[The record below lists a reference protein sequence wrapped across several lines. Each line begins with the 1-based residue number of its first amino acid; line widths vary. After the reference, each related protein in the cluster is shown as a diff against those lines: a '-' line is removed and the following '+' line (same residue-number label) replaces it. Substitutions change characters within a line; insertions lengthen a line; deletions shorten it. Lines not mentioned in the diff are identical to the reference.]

1 MAKVTSAPLSGIAG
15 GRLVKLLGDMYLVTG
30 MYTNALKCYDD
41 GAERSRAVGDVLWEA
56 LAREGRAV
64 AGIIAA
70 WEGRD
75 GSTLS
80 APFPSSAVP
89 VEILSH
95 YLSALACLSRAPLPF
110 LESSP
115 GGQASG
121 NSAPRINLSAVG
133 TGEGLLAWLYAS
145 LCLRI
150 SRFVLMIFAS
160 GGWGS
165 IASSA
170 LVSNTL
176 PRTFPA
182 LLCNPDDPVKA
193 RNRRLSLIDLA
204 SRSEVS
210 RQSIFGHA
218 QAATSAFRR
227 AMTAAD
233 QLAVFA
239 EVAWLA
245 RWLELERK
253 EASATREIVR
263 LLTMAVVEGREE
275 HRDQQS
281 EHPVTSP
288 AELPGPDLSH
298 AVTIRRKESTEGNA
312 GVMALIERVCAV
324 FGVDLLSFTDEPS
337 EPVLQA
343 AQELRPTHFGW
354 PELQVEIMKEAIAV
368 AEALP
373 DHPSAV
379 RLCVSTLHSLYPYL
393 SPASQGHLS
402 KLYPK
407 ALSVMRRR
415 AIDFGTVPW
424 WLPNNVVLSVEISS
438 LASNKVPLEH
448 SRAEITA
455 AGKKD
460 PFLYN
465 PRVKAPELGKTLLVA
480 NDQVDVF
487 VTLQNVFGFDLEVQN
502 LSLLTA
508 GAPFITDPLPLILPA
523 SSVQTVR
530 VTGLAPNSGSLEIR
544 GVSVRLMDGSAAEFL
559 LPVVDG
565 AGARRD
571 SKQRSR
577 VQAEAAKT
585 KQSGLEARKSL
596 LLPPSD
602 GGLPPLPVKEEE
614 HRWLECNV
622 VEEQPLLWIKKTSLS
637 HGTVML
643 FNGETSVVRIT
654 LENSS
659 STPVDFIK
667 LSFDDSVSREAQ
679 AMMVEEIPPQQAYD
693 LDYDITQRP
702 VFTWDKNSNI
712 HIPPGGRATLQ
723 IEVLGKVGC
732 TDGSIRIDYGF
743 INREAENPANVFY
756 TRRIT
761 FPVSFTVYHTLE
773 PYALD
778 IACLRSSS
786 ESQEKLR
793 ERLAN
798 GAPKSSTFGTS
809 ADEVLQRA
817 LAQDD
822 DNMVLFCLNVRN
834 VYSVP
839 FEVALSSKRTSA
851 DSAPTGSE
859 PGPSPSSELV
869 VTRLV
874 PPGATERLV
883 LPIPR
888 QTLVDDDK
896 PIPTPE
902 GRQYVVEKS
911 KLTPEQVKRQREM
924 FWYREKLLDL
934 IDVSWRE
941 PSSLRSGKLSLRDQY
956 MSPAHLAALRKDQL
970 SVSIDVQSRDGKSSF
985 TVMDFVDLRISI
997 VNRLERSLR
1006 AYVRLE
1012 ALPTSSNDA
1021 SWSQPPAPTP
1031 RRISSLPAA
1040 PIPAPKS
1047 IAFDG
1052 VLGAA
1057 LPLIEPGESA
1067 THTVGAVLLASGS
1080 FTFRA
1085 AAEEI
1090 ADRPEPPPVCFS
1102 PSVSVEV
1109 A

>member
-1 MAKVTSAPLSGIAG
+1 MAKYTSAPLTGIAG
-15 GRLVKLLGDMYLVTG
+15 GRLIKLLGDMYLVTG
-30 MYTNALKCYDD
+30 MYADALKCYED
-41 GAERSRAVGDVLWEA
+41 GAERCRAVGDVLWEA

-64 AGIIAA
+64 AGIIEA

-80 APFPSSAVP
+80 TPFPSSPVP

-110 LESSP
+110 PEATPNGPAGAQTPHL
-115 GGQASG
+115 
-121 NSAPRINLSAVG
+121 NLSNVG

-145 LCLRI
+145 MCLRI
-150 SRFVLMIFAS
+150 SRFVLMIFAA

-182 LLCNPDDPVKA
+182 LLNNPNDPVKS
-193 RNRRLSLIDLA
+193 RNRRLNLVDLA
-204 SRSEVS
+204 SRSEIS
-210 RQSIFGHA
+210 RQTIFGHA
-218 QAATSAFRR
+218 QVAIGPFRR

-233 QLAVFA
+233 QLAVFV
-239 EVAWLA
+239 EVVWIA

-253 EASATREIVR
+253 EASATREIVK
-263 LLTMAVVEGREE
+263 LLAMAVVEGREE
-275 HRDQQS
+275 HRDQQTGA
-281 EHPVTSP
+281 VMSP
-288 AELPGPDLSH
+288 TEMPGSSVNQ
-298 AVTIRRKESTEGNA
+298 AVTIRRKESTDGNA

-324 FGVDLLSFTDEPS
+324 FGIDLLSFTDEQT

-343 AQELRPTHFGW
+343 AKELRPTHFGW

-368 AEALP
+368 SEALP
-373 DHPSAV
+373 DHPAAV
-379 RLCVSTLHSLYPYL
+379 RLCVSTLHSLYAYL

-407 ALSVMRRR
+407 ALSTMRRR
-415 AIDFGTVPW
+415 AIEFGSVPW
-424 WLPNNVVLSVEISS
+424 WLPDRVVLSVEISS
-438 LASNKVPLEH
+438 LASNRVPLEH
-448 SRAEITA
+448 TRAEITA
-455 AGKKD
+455 QGKKD

-480 NDQVDVF
+480 NEQVEVF
-487 VTLQNVFGFDLEVQN
+487 VTLQNVFAFDLEVQN

-508 GAPFITDPLPLILPA
+508 GAPFITNPLPLILPA

-530 VTGLAPNSGSLEIR
+530 VTGLAPNAGSLEIR
-544 GVSVRLMDGSAAEFL
+544 GVSVRLMDGSSAEFL

-571 SKQRSR
+571 SKHRSR
-577 VQAEAAKT
+577 LQAEAAKT
-585 KQSGLEARKSL
+585 KQSGLDVRKSL
-596 LLPPSD
+596 MFTQSD
-602 GGLPPLPVKEEE
+602 GGLPPLPTKEDE

-643 FNGETSVVRIT
+643 FDGETSVIRIT

-659 STPVDFIK
+659 SVPVDFIK

-679 AMMVEEIPPQQAYD
+679 AMMSEEISPQQAFD
-693 LDYDITQRP
+693 LDYDCTQRP
-702 VFTWDKNSNI
+702 VFTWDKNSNV
-712 HIPPGGRATLQ
+712 HIPPGGRTTLQ

-743 INREAENPANVFY
+743 INREAEDPANVFY

-761 FPVSFTVYHTLE
+761 FPVLFTVYHTLE
-773 PYALD
+773 PHALD

-793 ERLAN
+793 KRLAN
-798 GAPKSSTFGTS
+798 GTPRSSTFGTS
-809 ADEVLQRA
+809 GDEVLRRA

-839 FEVALSSKRTSA
+839 FEVALSSKRTA
-851 DSAPTGSE
+851 
-859 PGPSPSSELV
+859 SPSALNPDSESSSDLV

-883 LPIPR
+883 LPIQR
-888 QTLVDDDK
+888 QTLSDDER

-911 KLTPEQVKRQREM
+911 KMTPDQMKRQREL

-934 IDVSWRE
+934 IDISWRE
-941 PSSLRSGKLSLRDQY
+941 PSSLRRGRLSLRDQPIN
-956 MSPAHLAALRKDQL
+956 PAHLDALRRDQL
-970 SVSIDVQSRDGKSSF
+970 SISLEVQPRDGKASF
-985 TVMDFVDLRISI
+985 TAMDFVDLRINI
-997 VNRLERSLR
+997 VNRLERKLR

-1040 PIPAPKS
+1040 PMPAPKS

-1057 LPLIEPGESA
+1057 MPVLEPGESA

-1090 ADRPEPPPVCFS
+1090 ADRPDPPPVCFS
-1102 PSVSVEV
+1102 PSVSVDV

>member
-1 MAKVTSAPLSGIAG
+1 MAKYTSAPLTGIAG
-15 GRLVKLLGDMYLVTG
+15 GRLIKLLGDMYLVTG
-30 MYTNALKCYDD
+30 LYADALKCYED
-41 GAERSRAVGDVLWEA
+41 GAERCRAVGDVLWEA

-64 AGIIAA
+64 AGIIEA

-80 APFPSSAVP
+80 TPFPSSAVP

-95 YLSALACLSRAPLPF
+95 YLSALACLGRAPLPF
-110 LESSP
+110 PEATPSGP
-115 GGQASG
+115 AGGPSV
-121 NSAPRINLSAVG
+121 PHLNLSAVG

-145 LCLRI
+145 MCLRI
-150 SRFVLMIFAS
+150 SRFVLMIFAA

-170 LVSNTL
+170 LVTNTL

-182 LLCNPDDPVKA
+182 LLEDPNDLAKA
-193 RNRRLSLIDLA
+193 RNRRLNLADLA
-204 SRSEVS
+204 ARSEIS
-210 RQSIFGHA
+210 RRTIFGHA
-218 QAATSAFRR
+218 QVATGPFRK

-233 QLAVFA
+233 QLAVFV
-239 EVAWLA
+239 EVVWIA

-253 EASATREIVR
+253 EASATREIVK
-263 LLTMAVVEGREE
+263 LLAMAVVEGRDE

-281 EHPVTSP
+281 GSSAVSP
-288 AELPGPDLSH
+288 TDLSSSQSSQ
-298 AVTIRRKESTEGNA
+298 AVTVRRKESTDGNA
-312 GVMALIERVCAV
+312 GVMALIERVCTV
-324 FGVDLLSFTDEPS
+324 FGIDLLSFTDKPPEPIM
-337 EPVLQA
+337 QNTK
-343 AQELRPTHFGW
+343 ELRPAHFGW

-368 AEALP
+368 SEALP

-379 RLCVSTLHSLYPYL
+379 RLCVSTLHALHAYL

-407 ALSVMRRR
+407 ALSTMRRR

-424 WLPNNVVLSVEISS
+424 WLPDPVVLSVEISS
-438 LASNKVPLEH
+438 LASNRVPLEH
-448 SRAEITA
+448 TRAEMTA
-455 AGKKD
+455 EGKKD

-480 NDQVDVF
+480 NEQAEVF
-487 VTLQNVFGFDLEVQN
+487 VTLQNVFAFDLEVQN

-508 GAPFITDPLPLILPA
+508 GAPFITNPLPLILPA

-530 VTGLAPNSGSLEIR
+530 VTGMAPNAGSLEIR
-544 GVSVRLMDGSAAEFL
+544 GVGIRLMDGSSAEFL

-571 SKQRSR
+571 SKHRSR
-577 VQAEAAKT
+577 LQAEAAKT
-585 KQSGLEARKSL
+585 KQCGLDARKSL
-596 LLPPSD
+596 LFTHD
-602 GGLPPLPVKEEE
+602 ENGLPPLPAKEE
-614 HRWLECNV
+614 HRWLQCNV
-622 VEEQPLLWIKKTSLS
+622 VKEQPLLWIRKTSLS

-643 FNGETSVVRIT
+643 FDGEKSVIRIT

-659 STPVDFIK
+659 SVPVDFIK

-679 AMMVEEIPPQQAYD
+679 AKMSEEITPQQAYD
-693 LDYDITQRP
+693 LDFDMTHRP
-702 VFTWDKNSNI
+702 VFTWDKNSKI
-712 HIPPGGRATLQ
+712 YIPPGGRTTLQ
-723 IEVLGKVGC
+723 VEVLGKVGC

-743 INREAENPANVFY
+743 VNREAEELATIFY

-761 FPVSFTVYHTLE
+761 FPVLFTVYHTLE
-773 PYALD
+773 PHALD
-778 IACLRSSS
+778 IACLRSSP

-798 GAPKSSTFGTS
+798 GTTRNSAFGTS
-809 ADEVLQRA
+809 GDEVLHRA

-839 FEVALSSKRTSA
+839 FEVALSSKRTPTPSA
-851 DSAPTGSE
+851 ESTPGS
-859 PGPSPSSELV
+859 GAPSSDLV

-883 LPIPR
+883 LPIQR
-888 QTLVDDDK
+888 QTLHDDDK

-911 KLTPEQVKRQREM
+911 KLTPEQVKRQREL
-924 FWYREKLLDL
+924 FWYRERLLDL

-941 PSSLRSGKLSLRDQY
+941 PSSLRSGKLSLRDQPIN
-956 MSPAHLAALRKDQL
+956 PAHLDALRKDQL
-970 SVSIDVQSRDGKSSF
+970 SISIDVQARDGKTSF
-985 TVMDFVDLRISI
+985 NVMDFVDLRIKI
-997 VNRLERSLR
+997 VNRLERRLR

-1012 ALPTSSNDA
+1012 ALPTSSNDS

-1031 RRISSLPAA
+1031 RRVSSLPPA
-1040 PIPAPKS
+1040 PAPAPKS

-1057 LPLIEPGESA
+1057 MPLLEPGESA
-1067 THTVGAVLLASGS
+1067 AHTVGAVLLASGS

-1090 ADRPEPPPVCFS
+1090 AERPDPPPVCFS
-1102 PSVSVEV
+1102 PSVSVDV